1 MIRSIFY
8 GLSVIF
14 FSLATLII
22 FKAVKNPEDHSSSIS
37 LPAEIALTPGPAYS
51 PPAAPAVPAP
61 SPPFPNFTDHAT
73 PSQDHRS
80 PAPVEETRIAT
91 AQQEAQSNVLEQ
103 LPQDVINSKAE
114 SQSRTLIVFGGK
126 IFRSGQDV
134 IQDVAYSTIEN
145 LVKEI
150 NASPGSLIL
159 IEGHTDNIPTGK
171 VGSDNLEL
179 SSRRAKA
186 IANILMLHG
195 IPPQRISIKGYGDTR
210 PIESNSTEEGR
221 AKNRRVEV
229 KLIPKEGN
237 I

>member
-14 FSLATLII
+14 FSLTILII
-22 FKAVKNPEDHSSSIS
+22 YKAVKNSENHSSSIS

-51 PPAAPAVPAP
+51 PPTAPA
-61 SPPFPNFTDHAT
+61 SPPPFSNFTDHET
-73 PSQDHRS
+73 HSQDHRS
-80 PAPVEETRIAT
+80 PAPVEETRIAI
-91 AQQEAQSNVLEQ
+91 APQEAQSNVLEHM
-103 LPQDVINSKAE
+103 PQDVINNKAE

-126 IFRSGQDV
+126 TFRSGQDV

-150 NASPGSLIL
+150 NTSPGSLIL

-171 VGSDNLEL
+171 VDSDNLEL

>member
-14 FSLATLII
+14 FSLTILII
-22 FKAVKNPEDHSSSIS
+22 YKAVKNPEDHSSSIS
-37 LPAEIALTPGPAYS
+37 LPAEIALTPGPAYLPS
-51 PPAAPAVPAP
+51 AAPAPAP
-61 SPPFPNFTDHAT
+61 SPPFPNFTDHET
-73 PSQDHRS
+73 PFQDHRS
-80 PAPVEETRIAT
+80 PAPVEETRIAI
-91 AQQEAQSNVLEQ
+91 APQEAQSNVLEHM
-103 LPQDVINSKAE
+103 PQDVINNKAE

-126 IFRSGQDV
+126 TFRSGQDV

-195 IPPQRISIKGYGDTR
+195 IPPQRISIKGFGDSR

>member
-8 GLSVIF
+8 SLSVVF
-14 FSLATLII
+14 FSLAILITY
-22 FKAVKNPEDHSSSIS
+22 KAVKDPGDYSSAIS
-37 LPAEIALTPGPAYS
+37 LPPELTMAPTPAYS
-51 PPAAPAVPAP
+51 PPAPPTPFSDIANNETPLP
-61 SPPFPNFTDHAT
+61 STHT
-73 PSQDHRS
+73 
-80 PAPVEETRIAT
+80 VTEETRT
-91 AQQEAQSNVLEQ
+91 AVTQYENPPNISEEM
-103 LPQDVINSKAE
+103 PQNAVDNKPGG
-114 SQSRTLIVFGGK
+114 QSRTLIIFSGRT
-126 IFRSGQDV
+126 FRSGQDV

-150 NASPGSLIL
+150 NASPGGLIL

-171 VGSDNLEL
+171 IGSDNLEL
-179 SSRRAKA
+179 SARRAKA

-210 PIESNSTEEGR
+210 PIDSNNTEEGR
-221 AKNRRVEV
+221 AKNRRVEI

>member
-1 MIRSIFY
+1 M
-8 GLSVIF
+8 
-14 FSLATLII
+14 
-22 FKAVKNPEDHSSSIS
+22 
-37 LPAEIALTPGPAYS
+37 
-51 PPAAPAVPAP
+51 
-61 SPPFPNFTDHAT
+61 
-73 PSQDHRS
+73 
-80 PAPVEETRIAT
+80 
-91 AQQEAQSNVLEQ
+91 
-103 LPQDVINSKAE
+103 
-114 SQSRTLIVFGGK
+114 
-126 IFRSGQDV
+126 
-134 IQDVAYSTIEN
+134 
-145 LVKEI
+145 
-150 NASPGSLIL
+150 IL

-186 IANILMLHG
+186 IANILILHG

>member
-14 FSLATLII
+14 FSLTILII
-22 FKAVKNPEDHSSSIS
+22 YKAVKNPENHSSSIS
-37 LPAEIALTPGPAYS
+37 LPAEIALMPGPAYS
-51 PPAAPAVPAP
+51 SPAAPTP
-61 SPPFPNFTDHAT
+61 SPPLPNFTDHET
-73 PSQDHRS
+73 PFQDHRS
-80 PAPVEETRIAT
+80 PSPVEETRIT
-91 AQQEAQSNVLEQ
+91 IAQQEAQSNVLEHM
-103 LPQDVINSKAE
+103 PQDVINSKAE
-114 SQSRTLIVFGGK
+114 SQSRTLIVFDGK
-126 IFRSGQDV
+126 TFRSGQDV
-134 IQDVAYSTIEN
+134 IQDVAYSIIEN

>member
-8 GLSVIF
+8 SLSVVFI
-14 FSLATLII
+14 SLAILITY
-22 FKAVKNPEDHSSSIS
+22 KAVKDPGDYSPAIS
-37 LPAEIALTPGPAYS
+37 LPPEFTMAPTPAYS
-51 PPAAPAVPAP
+51 PPAPPAP
-61 SPPFPNFTDHAT
+61 FSDIANNETSL
-73 PSQDHRS
+73 PSTHT
-80 PAPVEETRIAT
+80 VTEESRTVVTQNENPR
-91 AQQEAQSNVLEQ
+91 NVPEE
-103 LPQDVINSKAE
+103 LPQNVVDNKPGG
-114 SQSRTLIVFGGK
+114 QSRTLIVFSGRT
-126 IFRSGQDV
+126 FRSGQDV

-150 NASPGSLIL
+150 NASPGGLIL

-171 VGSDNLEL
+171 IGSDNLEL
-179 SSRRAKA
+179 SARRAKA

-210 PIESNSTEEGR
+210 PIDSNNTEEGR
-221 AKNRRVEV
+221 AKNRRVEI

>member
-14 FSLATLII
+14 FSLAILII
-22 FKAVKNPEDHSSSIS
+22 YKAVKNPGDHSSPIN
-37 LPAEIALTPGPAYS
+37 LPSELALTPEPAYS
-51 PPAAPAVPAP
+51 PPAPP
-61 SPPFPNFTDHAT
+61 PPFPDLANHESSILDHHT
-73 PSQDHRS
+73 S
-80 PAPVEETRIAT
+80 APNNEARIADT
-91 AQQEAQSNVLEQ
+91 QQENQSNAPEAVT
-103 LPQDVINSKAE
+103 QDVIDSKAE
-114 SQSRTLIVFGGK
+114 SQSRTLIVFSGK
-126 IFRSGQDV
+126 TFRSGQDV
-134 IQDVAYSTIEN
+134 IQDVAYTTIEK

-171 VGSDNLEL
+171 IDSDNAEL

-195 IPPQRISIKGYGDTR
+195 IPSQRISIKGYGDTR
-210 PIESNSTEEGR
+210 PIDSNNTEEGR

-229 KLIPKEGN
+229 KLIPREGN